1 MSVEAWH
8 SDICTPTNTEFE
20 VTMNQFSLLL
30 VDVFYLQ
37 LFVCSLTWLV
47 DSFINEAERL

>member
-8 SDICTPTNTEFE
+8 SDICTPNTNTEFK

-30 VDVFYLQ
+30 VDVF
-37 LFVCSLTWLV
+37 
-47 DSFINEAERL
+47 